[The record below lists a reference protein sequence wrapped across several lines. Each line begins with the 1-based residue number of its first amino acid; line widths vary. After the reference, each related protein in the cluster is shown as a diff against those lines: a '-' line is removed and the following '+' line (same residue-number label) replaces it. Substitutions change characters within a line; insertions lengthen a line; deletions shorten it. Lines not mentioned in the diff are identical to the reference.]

1 MNRINKVCLTILS
14 LFLPLV
20 SLAQTNAD
28 SLWATWSDTRQA
40 DTTRL
45 KAIQDLAWS
54 MMYSNPD
61 STARLAQLELNFA
74 WKTNSKKWQGKALN
88 VFGGTY
94 HVKGDY
100 TAALNEYK
108 KALVAFMD
116 AGEMKSVGAMYNNIG
131 LIYREQGHS
140 SRALEYYEKYRNIGE
155 ELKNDEILAT
165 AFNNLG
171 TLYGDLGNYP
181 KALEYYE
188 HGLRLAEK
196 LGDKMGMAVGN
207 NNIGS
212 VYYTAGKYT
221 HALQCYQKS
230 LAFRKE
236 IADLRGIAAVYGNVG
251 LVHKD
256 QKDYSRALAYFQ
268 KAMEIQEKLHDKSGL
283 ATSCFNLGTISN
295 TQKSYSKATE
305 WCAKSLKISEQ
316 TGALRPAL
324 NACNCLYEAY
334 KGLGEKGQAL
344 AWHERFVLLSDSL
357 QKVETER
364 RLEQMEFAKQVLA
377 DSLGQEEEKLKVA
390 MAYQQEARKRDRM
403 MSLLLVIGLG
413 TLALAI
419 GFWSR
424 MLYFRKYS
432 QIFQHKAENLEK
444 QQLLN
449 EVALLRTQVNPHFL
463 FNSLSILSSLVKK
476 DTELSEQFIDQLAR
490 SYRYILDQKE
500 QSLVTLRTELEF
512 IQAYSFLLRIR
523 FENKFDLRFDLPE
536 DALDK
541 YTIAPFTLQ
550 LLVENAVKHNRMSLK
565 EPLLVK
571 VSLENNRN
579 LVVKNHLQPRTTP
592 AASTGIGLQN
602 IINSYALLTD
612 RPVWVGECEDEFV
625 VRVPLLFAKTILEP
639 A

>member
-28 SLWATWSDTRQA
+28 SLWAIWSDVGQP

-61 STARLAQLELNFA
+61 STARLAQMELDFA
-74 WKTNSKKWQGKALN
+74 WKINSKKWQGKALN
-88 VFGGTY
+88 VLGGSY
-94 HVKGDY
+94 HVKGNY

-108 KALVAFMD
+108 KALIALMD
-116 AGEMKSVGAMYNNIG
+116 AGEMKSVAAMYNNIG

-140 SRALEYYEKYRNIGE
+140 GRALEYYEKYRNVGE

-171 TLYGDLGNYP
+171 TLYGDLGHIP

-188 HGLRLAEK
+188 RGLRLAEK
-196 LGDKMGMAVGN
+196 LGDKMGMAIGN

-212 VYYTAGKYT
+212 VYYEEGKYAQ
-221 HALQCYQKS
+221 ALECYQKS
-230 LAFRKE
+230 LALRKE
-236 IADLRGIAAVYGNVG
+236 IDDLRGSAVVYGNIG

-256 QKDYSRALAYFQ
+256 QKDYAKALGYFQ

-283 ATSCFNLGTISN
+283 ATSYFNLGTVSN

-316 TGALRPAL
+316 TGALRSAR
-324 NACNCLYEAY
+324 NACTCLYEAY
-334 KGLGEKGQAL
+334 KGLGQKGQAL
-344 AWHERFVLLSDSL
+344 VWHEQFVLLNDSL

-377 DSLGQEEEKLKVA
+377 DSLGQEEEKLKVE
-390 MAYQQEARKRDRM
+390 MAHQQEVRKRDRTM
-403 MSLLLVIGLG
+403 QLLLVAGLAV
-413 TLALAI
+413 LALAVGVWI
-419 GFWSR
+419 R

-432 QIFQHKAENLEK
+432 QIFQHKAEKLEK

-523 FENKFDLRFDLPE
+523 FENKFDIRFDLPE

-541 YTIAPFTLQ
+541 YTIAPLTLQ

-571 VSLENNRN
+571 VSLENNQT
-579 LVVKNHLQPRTTP
+579 LIIKNRLQPRTTP

-612 RPVWVGECEDEFV
+612 RSVWAGEREDEFV
-625 VRVPLLFAKTILEP
+625 VKVPVLT
-639 A
+639 

>member
-28 SLWATWSDTRQA
+28 SLWAIWSDVGQP

-45 KAIQDLAWS
+45 KAIQDLAWG

-61 STARLAQLELNFA
+61 STARLAQMELDFA
-74 WKTNSKKWQGKALN
+74 WKINSKKWQGKALN
-88 VFGGTY
+88 VLGGSY
-94 HVKGDY
+94 HVKGNY

-108 KALVAFMD
+108 KALIALMD
-116 AGEMKSVGAMYNNIG
+116 AGEMKSVAAMYNNIG

-140 SRALEYYEKYRNIGE
+140 SRALEYYEKYRNVGE

-171 TLYGDLGNYP
+171 TLYGDLGHIP

-188 HGLRLAEK
+188 RGLRLAEK
-196 LGDKMGMAVGN
+196 LGDKMGMAIGN

-212 VYYTAGKYT
+212 VYYEEAKYAQ
-221 HALQCYQKS
+221 ALECYQKS
-230 LAFRKE
+230 LALRKE
-236 IADLRGIAAVYGNVG
+236 IDDLRGSAAVYGNIG

-256 QKDYSRALAYFQ
+256 QKDYAKALDYFQ

-283 ATSCFNLGTISN
+283 ATSYFNLGTISN

-316 TGALRPAL
+316 TGALRSAS
-324 NACNCLYEAY
+324 NACHCLYEAY
-334 KGLGEKGQAL
+334 KGLGQKGQAL
-344 AWHERFVLLSDSL
+344 AWHEQFVLLSDSL
-357 QKVETER
+357 QKAETER

-377 DSLGQEEEKLKVA
+377 DSLGQEEEKLKVE
-390 MAYQQEARKRDRM
+390 MAHQQEVRKRDRTM
-403 MSLLLVIGLG
+403 QLLLVAGLVV
-413 TLALAI
+413 LALAVGAWI
-419 GFWSR
+419 R

-432 QIFQHKAENLEK
+432 QIFQHKAEKLEK

-523 FENKFDLRFDLPE
+523 FENKFDIRFDLPE

-541 YTIAPFTLQ
+541 YTIAPLTLQ

-571 VSLENNRN
+571 VSLENNQT
-579 LVVKNHLQPRTTP
+579 LIIKNRLQPRTTP

-612 RPVWVGECEDEFV
+612 RSVWAGEREDEFV
-625 VRVPLLFAKTILEP
+625 VKVPVLT
-639 A
+639 